1 MTRIRKINSDT
12 NSIGVDYF
20 YDAFAKEKR
29 RYPPSF
35 FCISNPDKRKRKKPI
50 DHILYKKIILEYL
63 KIYFYDFYMKSGS
76 MYFPLGGFL
85 KKVVYPKWR
94 RFQGR
99 GTSKKEMCETDKAIG
114 MFWYLRP
121 SSRMHYMLKIKKL
134 TGSSNRLPKMEAHF
148 KNIINKDLIPIFKPE
163 FNRKKE
169 NKSLYLCT
177 LTSSPSR
184 KS

>member
-1 MTRIRKINSDT
+1 MTRIRKINNET
-12 NSIGVDYF
+12 QSIGVDHF
-20 YDAFAKEKR
+20 YDIFHKEKR

-35 FCISNPDKRKRKKPI
+35 FCVSKPSKLKRKVPI

-63 KIYFYDFYMKSGS
+63 KQYFFDFYSTQKSI
-76 MYFPLGGFL
+76 YFPLGGFM

-94 RFQGR
+94 QYM
-99 GTSKKEMCETDKAIG
+99 SKGKGEKRLSGSEGSIG
-114 MFWYLRP
+114 LFWYQRP
-121 SSRMHYMLKIKKL
+121 SSRMFYMVQIKKL
-134 TGSSNRLPKMEAHF
+134 TGSSNRLPKLEGRF

-163 FNRKKE
+163 INKKKE
-169 NKSLYLCT
+169 TKSLYLCT

>member
-12 NSIGVDYF
+12 QSIGVDHF
-20 YDAFAKEKR
+20 FDLFNKEKR

-35 FCISNPDKRKRKKPI
+35 FCISKPSKLKRPKPI
-50 DHILYKKIILEYL
+50 GHVLYKTIILEYL
-63 KIYFYDFYMKSGS
+63 KIYFFNLYTNKGS

-85 KKVVYPKWR
+85 KKVVYPKWSR
-94 RFQGR
+94 MQSR
-99 GTSKKEMCETDKAIG
+99 GSSKKQLCEADKAIG
-114 MFWYLRP
+114 LFWYLRP
-121 SSRMHYMLKIKKL
+121 SVRMYYMVKIKKL
-134 TGSSNRLPKMEAHF
+134 TGSSNRLPKLESRF

-163 FNRKKE
+163 LNKKKE
-169 NKSLYLCT
+169 NKTLYICT